1 MGSNDTPAENEKP
14 AHPVTLTPYCI
25 DRFEVTTAKYF
36 ACSDIGKCLRASLVN
51 VPKLA
56 APYDSI
62 CNASAAADRGKHP
75 INCVDW
81 DQAQKYCMVQNGRLP
96 TEAEWELAARGQ
108 DGRLYPWGDDAPS
121 PMRANGCGSE
131 CLAWAKDKGIGGDI
145 GHAMYETSDGF
156 ATTAPVGSFPNGKS
170 RYGVED
176 VVGNVGEWTADLY
189 DAYTK
194 DVATTQ
200 TDPKG
205 PANGTDRVVRG
216 GAWNAEYADWARPTF
231 RYHAAQTNKSHG
243 IGFRCVYSAA
253 TGSSPKP

>member
-1 MGSNDTPAENEKP
+1 
-14 AHPVTLTPYCI
+14 VTLTPYCI

-36 ACSDIGKCLRASLVN
+36 ACSEVGKCLRASVVN

-62 CNASAAADRGKHP
+62 CNANAPAERAKHP

-81 DQAQKYCMVQNGRLP
+81 DQAEKFCMVQGGRLP

-131 CLAWAKDKGIGGDI
+131 CLAWAKEKGIAGDI
-145 GHAMYETSDGF
+145 GHAMYETSDGY

-176 VVGNVGEWTADLY
+176 VVGNVGEWTADVY

-194 DVATTQ
+194 DIATTQ

-205 PANGTDRVVRG
+205 PTAGTDRVVRG

-253 TGSSPKP
+253 SLEPPKP